1 MARINR
7 FAVSALLVACLPACD
22 DEQAPPVMHDDL
34 SSRGQVIAAKPQAV
48 ASQAASKPTP
58 SAAPPSG
65 KPAGNRVL
73 CDAKSQ
79 SSGKKLPDLEVSQ
92 RSAGLSDLPES
103 IAVGD
108 GEWVWINLWA
118 AWCVPCK
125 QEIPLLREWERRL
138 GQAKT
143 PLRLVFVSL
152 DDDERQLSSF
162 LREQPTSGVKS
173 TYWLREGKQR
183 SDWLQALG
191 VAADTGLPGHFL
203 VDPDGKVRCFI
214 NGAVEPGDFPQ
225 LEALVDG

>member
-1 MARINR
+1 MARIHR
-7 FAVSALLVACLPACD
+7 FLVSALLASGLLACD
-22 DEQAPPVMHDDL
+22 EDQAPPVMHDDL
-34 SSRGQVIAAKPQAV
+34 SSRGQAIAAKPQA
-48 ASQAASKPTP
+48 ATAQAPSKPST
-58 SAAPPSG
+58 APASS
-65 KPAGNRVL
+65 KPAAEREL
-73 CDAKSQ
+73 CNAKSK

-103 IAVGD
+103 IAVGE

-125 QEIPLLREWERRL
+125 QEIPLLREWEQRL
-138 GQAKT
+138 AQAKT

-162 LREQPTSGVKS
+162 LRDQPTSGVKS

-183 SDWLQALG
+183 SDWLEALG

-203 VDPDGKVRCFI
+203 VDPHGKVRCFI
-214 NGAVEPGDFPQ
+214 NGAVEAGDFPQ